1 MLNPDDLSITDPPR
15 EKKYEWPPAVSLEAA
30 RSRLRETGWVPVDL
44 HTYINRHRQTTI
56 NLQNWDSGTFEIES
70 PTQIEVSP
78 SDMLETALI
87 TFDQRWPD
95 G

>member
-1 MLNPDDLSITDPPR
+1 MPR
-15 EKKYEWPPAVSLEAA
+15 EAKYKWPPAVSLEAA
-30 RSRLRETGWVPVDL
+30 KARLLETGWVPVDD
-44 HTYINRHRQTTI
+44 HTYINRHGQTTI
-56 NLQNWDSGTFEIES
+56 NLESWTSGQFRIES

-95 G
+95 A